1 MTGRR
6 FLVSAAVAVVALAGC
21 ASGGDDEAGGSP
33 RHNVPVITADI
44 VAPRGETPGQYY
56 QRQVLLI
63 NKWIRQVGPPPR
75 SSAPVLEIVRQARDE
90 SGKFVTMSP
99 YDLVTSL
106 DTWLKGAK
114 EKDPLQQAAAYLVA
128 DRVLRLAWH
137 PFGFSDSSQSLA
149 PMRNRLKALGASSEL
164 STASGE
170 VAYAGGWLQQAGR
183 IDSTGPMGQRAA
195 LLQFEADCAGGDS
208 PQPYYG
214 IIRRL
219 ESVVAA
225 PADSE
230 VRWTAQLLEADAYRD
245 IVALASGF
253 GKENADS
260 TKFVGDAE
268 AAKTRAI
275 ALYQAALAADTTSR
289 LAKGAQV
296 ALARLTGGLAPNHV
310 RFFCFGQ

>member
-1 MTGRR
+1 MSCGP
-6 FLVSAAVAVVALAGC
+6 FLLAATAAVVGLGGC
-21 ASGGDDEAGGSP
+21 GSGGDDEGGSP
-33 RHNVPVITADI
+33 RHNAPVITADI
-44 VAPRGETPGQYY
+44 VAPRGESQPQYY

-75 SSAPVLEIVRQARDE
+75 SSAPILEIVRQARDE
-90 SGKFVTMSP
+90 SGKFVTMAP
-99 YDLVTSL
+99 YDLVTAL

-114 EKDPLQQAAAYLVA
+114 QKDPAQQAAAYLVA

-137 PFGFSDSSQSLA
+137 PFGFADSSPSLA
-149 PMRNRLKALGASSEL
+149 PVRNRLKALGASSEL

-170 VAYAGGWLQQAGR
+170 VAYAGGWLQQAGT
-183 IDSTGPMGQRAA
+183 IDPTGPMGQRAA

-219 ESVVAA
+219 EPLVAT

-230 VRWTAQLLEADAYRD
+230 VKWTAQVMEADAYRD

-253 GKENADS
+253 GKDNADS
-260 TKFVGDAE
+260 TKFAADAE
-268 AAKTRAI
+268 AAKARAI
-275 ALYQAALAADTTSR
+275 ALYQAALATDTTSR
-289 LAKGAQV
+289 LSKGAQA

-310 RFFCFGQ
+310 RFFCFGE

>member
-1 MTGRR
+1 MTWCR
-6 FLVSAAVAVVALAGC
+6 FLCSAALAVVALGGC
-21 ASGGDDEAGGSP
+21 GSGGDDEGESS
-33 RHNVPVITADI
+33 RHNAPVVTADI
-44 VAPRGETPGQYY
+44 VAPRGESPAQYY

-63 NKWIRQVGPPPR
+63 NKWIRQGGPPPR
-75 SSAPVLEIVRQARDE
+75 SSTPILEIVRQARDE
-90 SGKFVTMSP
+90 SGKFVTMTP
-99 YDLVTSL
+99 FDLVTTL

-114 EKDPLQQAAAYLVA
+114 QKDPVQQAAAYLVA

-137 PFGFSDSSQSLA
+137 PFGFTDSSQSLT
-149 PMRNRLKALGASSEL
+149 PQRNRLKALGASSEL

-170 VAYAGGWLQQAGR
+170 VAYAGGWLQQAGA
-183 IDSTGPMGQRAA
+183 IDPTGPMGQRAA

-230 VRWTAQLLEADAYRD
+230 VKWTAQIMEADAYRD
-245 IVALASGF
+245 IVALASGL

-268 AAKTRAI
+268 TAKTRAI

-296 ALARLTGGLAPNHV
+296 TLGRLTGGLAPNHV
-310 RFFCFGQ
+310 RFFCFAE